1 MQTTCPKVPFPAA
14 HREIEKDGA
23 LSLHVATLHR
33 DDGWL
38 CRGEQNGHD
47 NIQQKHRANLPDR
60 DSRSD
65 IPPRFLC
72 QQAMSP
78 YSLMPVYYGCVPL

>member
-1 MQTTCPKVPFPAA
+1 MQTTYPRVLSPAA
-14 HREIEKDGA
+14 HRGIGMDGVPF
-23 LSLHVATLHR
+23 LHVAKLHR

-38 CRGEQNGHD
+38 YQGEQNGHD
-47 NIQQKHRANLPDR
+47 NIQRKHRANLPDR

-65 IPPRFLC
+65 ILPRFLS

-78 YSLMPVYYGCVPL
+78 YSLMPVYFGCVPL